1 MDGFQVRLRSSLRLQ
16 LSFMLAV
23 VMFVGAI
30 AAGTFSFV
38 TAFRSANDLQDDTLR
53 EIAALALRLPAGMSF
68 VRQSDAPA
76 SRNSDARVLVET
88 IGGSDASRRMPLPLP
103 AHVPDGFST
112 RDVAGTGYRV
122 LVQTAADGRR
132 IAVAQETDL
141 RDDAAQESALR
152 TVLPLVILAIVLLVA
167 VAALVR
173 KLIAPIAA
181 AAHDLDARD
190 QHDLSPLNDQALP
203 VEVRPFAVALNRLL
217 GRLAATLAVERR
229 FIGDAAHELRT
240 PMTAIAL
247 QAERLAEAP
256 MPDEAR
262 ARLAVLRQGIARGTD
277 LLDQLLSLARA
288 RLQPLP
294 DTQGASVRAALRRVL
309 EDMVAMAE
317 AKAVDIGV
325 VEDADARVL
334 LGEAD
339 LYMLIKN
346 LVDNAIRYGPAGGR
360 VDLAVRAAAEVVS
373 IEVADEGPGLAVDEL
388 ERVFAPFYRSA
399 GQDLP
404 GTGLGLA
411 IVASIVDKCGG
422 KVALHRRGDETAGGL
437 RAEVTLPRLTLLQ
450 PRTGRTW
457 PVSRTIHSLSE
468 DT

>member
-1 MDGFQVRLRSSLRLQ
+1 MDGFQARLSASLRLQ
-16 LSFMLAV
+16 LSFVLAA

-30 AAGTFSFV
+30 AAGTFSFI
-38 TAFRSANDLQDDTLR
+38 TAFRSANELQDDTLR
-53 EIAALALRLPAGMSF
+53 EIAALALRLPAGMASA
-68 VRQSDAPA
+68 RQAEAPA
-76 SRNSDARVLVET
+76 SRNRDARVLVET
-88 IGGSDASRRMPLPLP
+88 IGGTDVSRPLPLP

-141 RDDAAQESALR
+141 RDDAAQDSAVR
-152 TVLPLVILAIVLLVA
+152 TVLPLVIVAIVLLVTVA
-167 VAALVR
+167 VVVR

-190 QHDLSPLNDQALP
+190 QHDLSPLDDQALP

-229 FIGDAAHELRT
+229 FIADAAHELRT
-240 PMTAIAL
+240 PVTAIAL

-262 ARLAVLRQGIARGTD
+262 ARLAVLRQGIVRGTD

-294 DTQGASVRAALRRVL
+294 DSPGASVRPALRHVL
-309 EDMVAMAE
+309 EDMVAVAE
-317 AKAVDIGV
+317 AKGVDIGIV
-325 VEDADARVL
+325 ADADARVL

-360 VDLAVRAAAEVVS
+360 VDLVVHAAAAYVS
-373 IEVADEGPGLAVDEL
+373 IEVTDEGPGIAAGDL
-388 ERVFAPFYRSA
+388 ERVFAPFYRGT
-399 GQDLP
+399 GQEQP

-422 KVALHRRGDETAGGL
+422 KVTLHRRGEAATGGL
-437 RAEVTLPRLTLLQ
+437 RAEVTLPRLM
-450 PRTGRTW
+450 
-457 PVSRTIHSLSE
+457 
-468 DT
+468 